1 MSCIHCIGSF
11 LQFFCKGPDG
21 GGVDIFFIEYN
32 IYNTLDELYFVVLG
46 SFCIFF
52 VKALTAAAFFLLSI
66 PAITP

>member
-1 MSCIHCIGSF
+1 MSSICCIGSF

-21 GGVDIFFIEYN
+21 GIFFTEYN

-52 VKALTAAAFFLLSI
+52 VKALTAAAFFLLII